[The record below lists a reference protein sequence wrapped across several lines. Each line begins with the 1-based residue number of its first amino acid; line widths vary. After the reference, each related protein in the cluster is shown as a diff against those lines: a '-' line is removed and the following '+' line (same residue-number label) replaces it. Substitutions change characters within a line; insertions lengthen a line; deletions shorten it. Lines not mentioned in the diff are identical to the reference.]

1 VPLARLVPAGPNT
14 PVSDEATSLIH
25 PAPRGTSRARCTSCW
40 RGRTVV
46 PIAHRLHTAHDAYR
60 IEVVVNGR
68 IAELGSHEELM
79 EFDGEYARLWRTW
92 RS

>member
-1 VPLARLVPAGPNT
+1 MHVLLAGQDGGRDRA
-14 PVSDEATSLIH
+14 PV
-25 PAPRGTSRARCTSCW
+25 
-40 RGRTVV
+40 
-46 PIAHRLHTAHDAYR
+46 HTAHDAYR

-92 RS
+92 RR

>member
-1 VPLARLVPAGPNT
+1 MIASFPQAT
-14 PVSDEATSLIH
+14 PVEGLLGGLLIG
-25 PAPRGTSRARCTSCW
+25 ASAAIMLLG
-40 RGRTVV
+40 
-46 PIAHRLHTAHDAYR
+46 
-60 IEVVVNGR
+60 NGR